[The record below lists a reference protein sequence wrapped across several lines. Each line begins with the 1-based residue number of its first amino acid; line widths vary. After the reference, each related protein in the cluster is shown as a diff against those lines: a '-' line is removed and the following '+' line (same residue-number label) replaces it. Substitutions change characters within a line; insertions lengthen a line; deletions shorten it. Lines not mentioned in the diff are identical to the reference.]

1 MEKVQCKRFFV
12 AWIVFMEVDKNK
24 PQAPNEA
31 FFASNM
37 PKIFIRTG
45 YWLTDIMIDCTE
57 QGFFYKQPSCST
69 SNIKNGLKVKQLA
82 KQPPMLKT
90 LLQKNCGWTMSKKKI
105 IFQF

>member
-1 MEKVQCKRFFV
+1 
-12 AWIVFMEVDKNK
+12 MEVVKNK

-90 LLQKNCGWTMSKKKI
+90 LLQKNCG
-105 IFQF
+105 